1 MRKTINLFGIVLV
14 LATGIV
20 YAEAAFDFEELM
32 ETIDTNSRNLQGSI
46 SNKDAN
52 ASIDLAKKM
61 QSDFKLVE
69 GFFEKRGNAADA
81 VTDAKKYEDLAV
93 EVVKFVEANDF
104 DAASNKA
111 LELTK
116 NCDNACHDTYKPL

>member
-1 MRKTINLFGIVLV
+1 MSKTIYLLGIALI
-14 LATGIV
+14 LASGIV

-32 ETIDTNSRNLQGSI
+32 EKIDTNSRNLQGSI
-46 SNKDAN
+46 AGKDAN
-52 ASIDLAKKM
+52 ASIALAKQM

-81 VTDAKKYEDLAV
+81 VTDAKKYEDLAA

-104 DAASNKA
+104 DTASSKA

>member
-1 MRKTINLFGIVLV
+1 MRKTINLFGIVFI

-32 ETIDTNSRNLQGSI
+32 EKIDTNSRNLQGNI
-46 SNKDAN
+46 SSKDAN
-52 ASIDLAKKM
+52 ASIALAKQM

-81 VTDAKKYEDLAV
+81 VTDAKK
-93 EVVKFVEANDF
+93 
-104 DAASNKA
+104 
-111 LELTK
+111 
-116 NCDNACHDTYKPL
+116 